1 MVSRFE
7 PNPDLDAV
15 VAAKFAR
22 PLVEHATLAVRDA
35 ARGFAPP
42 VKIWLTVQDE
52 RVRRSHVKTDGQAVP
67 DNLRFKL
74 PKVRGAGIDLARL
87 PRDLNLPLD
96 NRINCFPPETRAYP
110 LGELL
115 RSIEA
120 PYVGDMVT
128 VTVASGRVL
137 TGTPNHPVLTLRG
150 WIALGM
156 LDNTDQLVR
165 HLGRQ
170 DNVVIRAVLRALS
183 AAAPQ
188 IDHRPPTLRQI
199 QRALGK
205 AGDTQRIRRAAVN
218 FHGDRPAGDVDVV
231 RADRVLHHWLLA
243 RLAKY
248 RGDTALPHADVLPG
262 LLANPGFRRLL
273 SRRGDAAPTSHVR
286 GRREPSPL
294 VGAGARHADTHRGA
308 TPSSLDA
315 SRFQT
320 ESHSAAVDAE
330 CLGQR
335 QFGFASAIAL
345 DQVVQIEVNSY
356 VGHVHT
362 LNTSTDSFVANGFIV
377 HNCRCEAIP
386 VPDML
391 SRSIHS
397 LPPVLQG
404 TRVVGVIQT
413 YFKRAA
419 ESENGTSEDTP
430 AHFFLNALR
439 QVAASMRNVRTRR

>member
-96 NRINCFPPETRAYP
+96 NRINC
-110 LGELL
+110 
-115 RSIEA
+115 
-120 PYVGDMVT
+120 
-128 VTVASGRVL
+128 
-137 TGTPNHPVLTLRG
+137 
-150 WIALGM
+150 
-156 LDNTDQLVR
+156 
-165 HLGRQ
+165 
-170 DNVVIRAVLRALS
+170 
-183 AAAPQ
+183 
-188 IDHRPPTLRQI
+188 
-199 QRALGK
+199 
-205 AGDTQRIRRAAVN
+205 
-218 FHGDRPAGDVDVV
+218 
-231 RADRVLHHWLLA
+231 
-243 RLAKY
+243 
-248 RGDTALPHADVLPG
+248 
-262 LLANPGFRRLL
+262 
-273 SRRGDAAPTSHVR
+273 
-286 GRREPSPL
+286 
-294 VGAGARHADTHRGA
+294 
-308 TPSSLDA
+308 
-315 SRFQT
+315 
-320 ESHSAAVDAE
+320 
-330 CLGQR
+330 
-335 QFGFASAIAL
+335 
-345 DQVVQIEVNSY
+345 
-356 VGHVHT
+356 
-362 LNTSTDSFVANGFIV
+362 
-377 HNCRCEAIP
+377 RCEAIP